1 MLVIRQEQIQ
11 AMIAADE
18 TELETLIADAVRAAN
33 AERVEGYDADVLNS
47 MIKTAIARARSHDI
61 SNAEDIAAYAAV
73 MFEIAPNFDEQP
85 DIKLVL
91 ADTTFPAAERFYQ
104 LFERVND
111 ESWAEA
117 EKRYDELVWFPSR
130 PTA

>member
-18 TELETLIADAVRAAN
+18 SGLETLVADAVRTAN
-33 AERVEGYDADVLNS
+33 AERVEACDAGVFNS
-47 MIKTAIARARSHDI
+47 MIKTAIGRARSHDI

-91 ADTTFPAAERFYQ
+91 ADAAFPASARFYQ
-104 LFERVND
+104 LFERVNE

-130 PTA
+130 PSA